1 MSDEKRMIDKFKIIH
16 SLQIGAREVVVGV
29 NPEQE
34 FMCCFCTH
42 DGMCE
47 YYTEAMGSDD
57 YLEIMELYTDR
68 LKSQIA
74 AVQVQRKTLHIP
86 LDILGQE
93 QCFPLQDSDDIIGKV
108 VAIKPNALRYEY
120 RRIDCQLI
128 LVTNGSGARRNPRGT
143 SVYGINVF
151 TGRKDAR
158 WTRME
163 ILGEVKPECMPQWAK
178 DRLAIIERE
187 RALEHKD

>member
-1 MSDEKRMIDKFKIIH
+1 M
-16 SLQIGAREVVVGV
+16 VVGV

-68 LKSQIA
+68 LKSQIT
-74 AVQVQRKTLHIP
+74 AVQAQRKTLHIP

-93 QCFPLQDSDDIIGKV
+93 QCFPLQDSDDIIGKI
-108 VAIKPNALRYEY
+108 VAIKSNALRYEY

-178 DRLAIIERE
+178 DRLAIIEHE